1 MKFNV
6 QSKTLHQQ
14 LQVLSKVIN
23 TKNALSILENFLFEV
38 RDSRLYI
45 TGSDQE
51 NIMTASVDIMDVEG
65 EGKVAI
71 NAKRLLDLLKEL
83 PPQGLTFSVND
94 QTLEVELFFQSGHFN
109 FMGVDAR
116 DYPLAANDEE
126 ERRELTVPGEVIQK
140 GIEATIFAVSTD
152 TLRPMMMGIY
162 WDIHPQDIT
171 FVSSDTHKLVRYIN
185 RQVAP
190 EMEGSFIMPAKP
202 ASILRGI
209 ISAEEP
215 EVKITIGKKNAT
227 FEVANFQLTC
237 RFINGN
243 YPNYNRVIPSD
254 NPYMLT
260 VDRLS
265 LFNAMRRVALF
276 ASMASGLVKLDIT
289 AENIHLSA
297 QDVDYSVSA
306 EENVMCQYDGADMTI
321 GFKAPFM
328 VEVLGNLKSDEVV
341 LKLSDPTRPGILTPM
356 QQKEDED
363 ILMLLMPMQTFDY

>member
-6 QSKTLHQQ
+6 QSKTLQSQ
-14 LQVLSKVIN
+14 LQALSKVIN

-38 RDSRLYI
+38 RDGQLYI

-51 NIMTASVDIMDVEG
+51 NTMTAQLEIMDADG

-83 PPQGLTFSVND
+83 PQQGLTINVND
-94 QTLEVELFFQSGHFN
+94 STLEVDIIFQSGHFN
-109 FMGVDAR
+109 FMGVDAAE
-116 DYPLAANDEE
+116 YPLTDTSEDG
-126 ERRELTVPGEVIQK
+126 RRELTIPAEIIRK

-162 WDIHPQDIT
+162 WDIHEDDIT

-185 RQVAP
+185 RRMQPGMTAA
-190 EMEGSFIMPAKP
+190 FIMPAKP
-202 ASILRGI
+202 ASILRSI
-209 ISAEEP
+209 ISAEDTE
-215 EVKITIGKKNAT
+215 INLSIGDKNAT
-227 FEVANFQLTC
+227 FKVGDFSLTC

-243 YPNYNRVIPSD
+243 YPNYNRVIPAD
-254 NPYMLT
+254 NPFTLT
-260 VDRLS
+260 VDRSS

-276 ASMASGLVKLDIT
+276 SNLASGLVKLDIS
-289 AENIHLSA
+289 AEKIHLSA

-306 EENVMCQYDGADMTI
+306 EEDVMCQYEGNDMTI

-328 VEVLGNLKSDEVV
+328 IEVLGNLKSDEVM
-341 LKLSDPTRPGILTPM
+341 LKLCDPTRPGIFVPVE
-356 QQKEDED
+356 QKEDED

>member
-23 TKNALSILENFLFEV
+23 TKNALAILENFLFEV

-51 NIMTASVDIMDVEG
+51 NIMTANLDIMDVEG

-83 PPQGLTFSVND
+83 PPQGLTFVVND
-94 QTLEVELFFQSGHFN
+94 ETLEVELNFQSGHFN

-116 DYPLAANDEE
+116 DYPVAAAGEG
-126 ERRELTVPGEVIQK
+126 ERRVLKVPGEVIQK
-140 GIEATIFAVSTD
+140 GIEATLFAVSTD

-162 WDIHPQDIT
+162 WDIHNEDIT

-185 RQVAP
+185 RQTAP
-190 EMEGSFIMPAKP
+190 GIEAHFIMPAKP
-202 ASILRGI
+202 AAILKGI
-209 ISAEEP
+209 ISSEEP
-215 EVKITIGKKNAT
+215 EVTVTIGEKNAT
-227 FEVANFQLTC
+227 FEVASFELTC

-260 VDRLS
+260 VDRGS

-276 ASMASGLVKLDIT
+276 ASMASGLVKLDIS

-297 QDVDYSVSA
+297 QDSDYSVSA
-306 EENVMCQYDGADMTI
+306 EENVMCQYEGQDMTI

-341 LKLSDPTRPGILTPM
+341 LKLSDPTRPGILTPTE
-356 QQKEDED
+356 QKESED
-363 ILMLLMPMQTFDY
+363 ILMLLMPMQTYDY

>member
-1 MKFNV
+1 
-6 QSKTLHQQ
+6 
-14 LQVLSKVIN
+14 
-23 TKNALSILENFLFEV
+23 
-38 RDSRLYI
+38 
-45 TGSDQE
+45 
-51 NIMTASVDIMDVEG
+51 MTASVDIMDVEG

-162 WDIHPQDIT
+162 WDIHNEDIT